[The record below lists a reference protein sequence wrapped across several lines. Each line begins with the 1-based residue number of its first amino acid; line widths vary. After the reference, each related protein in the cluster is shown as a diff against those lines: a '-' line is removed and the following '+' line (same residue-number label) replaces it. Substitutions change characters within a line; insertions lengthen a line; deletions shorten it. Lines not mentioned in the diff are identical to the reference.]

1 MRIAAL
7 PTPLREMENL
17 SRELGV
23 RVLRQADT
31 VLFVH
36 TGGLPELF
44 NFADELRR
52 GQSAT
57 VAPVTGPC

>member
-1 MRIAAL
+1 VRIAAL

-52 GQSAT
+52 G
-57 VAPVTGPC
+57 